1 MPNGFHVIIGSS
13 SGGYVSRQI
22 NVAFP
27 LSQSTLRVRCNA
39 CGKGFR
45 DGVKVNAAME
55 MNTFTAETTN
65 LTNMST
71 GHCADNDVKGNFINV
86 KELGLKALSDS
97 IADEQNRCP
106 TEDLKTRMQVE
117 RSLNISLLVLG
128 KVMKLQPSCE

>member
-1 MPNGFHVIIGSS
+1 MCIKKIPNGFHVIIGSS
-13 SGGYVSRQI
+13 SGVYVSRQI

-65 LTNMST
+65 LTNIPT

-86 KELGLKALSDS
+86 KELGLQALSDS
-97 IADEQNRCP
+97 IAYYDQNRCP
-106 TEDLKTRMQVE
+106 TEDLKARMQVNE
-117 RSLNISLLVLG
+117 V
-128 KVMKLQPSCE
+128 